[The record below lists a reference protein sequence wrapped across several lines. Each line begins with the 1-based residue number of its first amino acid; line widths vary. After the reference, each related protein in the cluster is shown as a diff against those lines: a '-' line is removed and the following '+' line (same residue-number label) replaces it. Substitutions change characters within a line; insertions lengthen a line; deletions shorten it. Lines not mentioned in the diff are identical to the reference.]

1 MEEKR
6 SYYPN
11 VKQAIVLTLVCILL
25 QFLYGGLIGFVYGFR
40 AGLTGEEYIFDPANN
55 TLQYIIVY
63 ILGSV
68 IVLGGLSYYI
78 TRKKDISLSAIK
90 GNSGKEG
97 ILYLYV
103 LLLMAGLTIIVSE
116 VSNLFELFVAKS
128 DFFTGVMEGL
138 LGQNIILVFIVMCVV
153 APVFEEILFRGII
166 LRGLLKNI
174 KPWPAILVSSLL
186 FAIFHLNIWQGI
198 SSFLFGIFM
207 GWVLYRTGS
216 LYLVIF
222 SHFVIN
228 FMAFLASQNVINV
241 PGYTYPSETGFQPL
255 WFNLIGLIL
264 VIAGIALIKQKSD
277 NNIEINTTVLDQ

>member
-228 FMAFLASQNVINV
+228 FMAFLASRNVINV

-255 WFNLIGLIL
+255 WFTLIGLIL